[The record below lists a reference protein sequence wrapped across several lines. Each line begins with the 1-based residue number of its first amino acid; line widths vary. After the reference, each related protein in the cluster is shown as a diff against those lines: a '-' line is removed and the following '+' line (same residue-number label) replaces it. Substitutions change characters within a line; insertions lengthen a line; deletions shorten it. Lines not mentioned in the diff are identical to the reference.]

1 MSACGWRKWHG
12 KEERVGEEG
21 DGESD
26 MLSKD
31 ASRRGDVEPDIEER
45 KKKRLLDRV
54 FTDPSEFS

>member
-31 ASRRGDVEPDIEER
+31 AAKAKDA
-45 KKKRLLDRV
+45 
-54 FTDPSEFS
+54 